1 MQRRGPRERK
11 QAVEEDTVRHTII
24 TAALA
29 AVVAATAGCGSM
41 NSKGAA
47 ESAARPQRQYVLVR
61 NTNVLD
67 VAVYAVRYGTRQRIG
82 TVTGLST
89 GTLPLPASFAL
100 DGRITL
106 LVDPIGSD
114 QVWVTDPIIL
124 APDQHVELSVMR
136 PITMST
142 FSLRTF

>member
-1 MQRRGPRERK
+1 
-11 QAVEEDTVRHTII
+11 VRHAIL

-29 AVVAATAGCGSM
+29 AIVAGTLGCGTLRNES
-41 NSKGAA
+41 ATP
-47 ESAARPQRQYVLVR
+47 SAARPERQYVVVR

-89 GTLPLPASFAL
+89 GRLALPPSFVN
-100 DGRITL
+100 DGSVQL

-114 QVWVTDPIIL
+114 QVWLTDPIRL
-124 APDQHVELSVMR
+124 APTQNVELSVMR
-136 PITMST
+136 PISMST
-142 FSLRTF
+142 FSLRNF